1 MVFSDFNFKING
13 ATKSFQIAPTDES
26 IVNVL
31 QYLPVEDKND
41 LIYLTLQNSLENGVY
56 NRVKLD
62 MYFNL
67 YLAYLYTDIEFTQ
80 EEKDDPA
87 RLYNILESNGIMK
100 AIRNCIDPNELS
112 ILNEWLFDTMETKM
126 KYDNTIAS
134 VLHSF
139 IDDLPKNAQAA
150 KDIVEQFNPETFQE
164 VLNFARAANGGR
176 PI

>member
-1 MVFSDFNFKING
+1 MN
-13 ATKSFQIAPTDES
+13 
-26 IVNVL
+26 
-31 QYLPVEDKND
+31 
-41 LIYLTLQNSLENGVY
+41 
-56 NRVKLD
+56 